1 MNKFIFSILLS
12 GLFACNQKTE
22 TVDKTNYSATKDTSK
37 LYSIAIEEYLKA
49 VSQKN
54 KPDIDSLFVGQY
66 DDLKNIKLPEAILNT
81 KIILLTSYDEGT
93 KKLIYRKSFDFV
105 NIAPHNPLV
114 SKTQAEFIFIRF
126 LTEKSNGKVSS
137 WPIHNC
143 FINISYDFKQ
153 NHFALEKIYFEYP
166 YSNNY
171 TEKQ

>member
-1 MNKFIFSILLS
+1 MLF
-12 GLFACNQKTE
+12 GLFACTQNTE
-22 TVDKTNYSATKDTSK
+22 TIDKTNFTSTQDTSK

-49 VSQKN
+49 GSKKD

-81 KIILLTSYDEGT
+81 KIILLTSDDEGN
-93 KKLIYRKSFDFV
+93 KKLTYRKSFDYV
-105 NIAPHNPLV
+105 NIAPHNPIL

-143 FINISYDFKQ
+143 FINIRYDFKQ
-153 NHFALEKIYFEYP
+153 NHFTLKKIYFEYP

-171 TEKQ
+171 IEKQ